1 MADSQIRPTRSDPDL
16 LVGNEVVGGPAG
28 DHEASP
34 RFWTPLRI
42 ILVVGTLVYWVGLL
56 RTYPCMSN
64 GWLNPDRYEALC
76 YSDIPVLY
84 QLRGLADGLMPILE
98 WPADGQ
104 PLEYPALTVV
114 WVWLIAKGIGLFS
127 TSPLIYYLA
136 TATLSYLLFVVA
148 LVATSLT
155 VRRRTWDGLLLA
167 ASPAV
172 LLASFINWDWLAVA
186 LTSLALLAWSRK
198 RPGWAGFALGLAI
211 SAKFYPLLLLGP
223 LFLLCLR
230 DRKLA
235 AFGQVLMST
244 AAAWLAVNVYFAV
257 ANPGGWS
264 YFFTFSQ
271 ERGPDFGSWWL
282 MAEKWGWAIPADVVN
297 LLGTTQLVI
306 FCVGIAALIFFA
318 PQKPRVAQ
326 VSFLV
331 VAAFIVSNK
340 VYSPQFVLWLL
351 PLAIL
356 ARPRWRDLIWWQ
368 LAQAVYFVAIWWYL
382 VGLSDGE
389 RGLPDQWYAGAIA
402 VHLVATIIFAVL
414 VVRDILWPEYDP
426 IRSDGDPSHADDP
439 GGGALDHARKA
450 SGALPVAG
458 AESTARAAG

>member
-1 MADSQIRPTRSDPDL
+1 MADSQIQPTRSDPDL
-16 LVGNEVVGGPAG
+16 REGNEGLGGPAG
-28 DHEASP
+28 EHEA
-34 RFWTPLRI
+34 RRQFWTPLRI
-42 ILVVGTLVYWVGLL
+42 ILVVGTLVYWIGLL

-104 PLEYPALTVV
+104 PLEYPVLTVV
-114 WVWLIAKGIGLFS
+114 WVWLIAKSIGLLS

-136 TATLSYLLFVVA
+136 TATLSYLLYVVA
-148 LVATSLT
+148 LIATSLT
-155 VRRRTWDGLLLA
+155 VRRRAWYGLLLA

-172 LLASFINWDWLAVA
+172 LLASFINWDWLTVA
-186 LTSLALLAWSRK
+186 LTSLALLAWSRS
-198 RPGWAGFALGLAI
+198 RPGWAGLALGLAI

-235 AFGQVLMST
+235 AFGQALLSA
-244 AAAWLAVNVYFAV
+244 AAAWLAVNLYFAL
-257 ANPGGWS
+257 ANPEGWT
-264 YFFTFSQ
+264 YFFSFSQ
-271 ERGPDFGSWWL
+271 ERGQDFGSWWL
-282 MAEKWGWAIPADVVN
+282 MVEKWGFPIPGDVVN

-306 FCVGIAALIFFA
+306 LCLGIAALIFLA
-318 PQKPRVAQ
+318 PQKPRLAQ

-331 VAAFIVSNK
+331 VAAFIISNK

-382 VGLSDGE
+382 VGVSDGE
-389 RGLPDQWYAGAIA
+389 RGLPDQWYAAAIA
-402 VHLVATIIFAVL
+402 VHLVATICFAAL
-414 VVRDILWPEYDP
+414 VVRDALWPQYDP
-426 IRSDGDPSHADDP
+426 IRSDGDPNHADDP
-439 GGGALDHARKA
+439 AGGVLDHLRQAELKLA
-450 SGALPVAG
+450 SAG
-458 AESTARAAG
+458 AGSTK